1 MIVGCHLDSTASR
14 ASGYNPAVDPAP
26 GVDDDASGIAATLS
40 LARYL
45 WGFRGTLP
53 HTVRF
58 CFFNAEEHGLV
69 GSRAYAAMLKAADA
83 PIRAVVCSDM
93 IGYNSDA
100 QRLFEVHAG
109 YTNAAVRDISVPLA
123 DTIASWAGSLGALA
137 PAQIYRGTNGGS
149 GSDRN
154 VFDGAINRSDHAAFH
169 EQGYPAVVV
178 SEDFFVN
185 LASEPGAD
193 PNPNYHDEDDLVID
207 SAYAADITCA
217 VAHAVREF
225 AGG

>member
-1 MIVGCHLDSTASR
+1 MAIDRETLRLVTVSAIAAAILALIASIVIYRLNVPTTVLVLRHAEKEGP
-14 ASGYNPAVDPAP
+14 PADPVDPP
-26 GVDDDASGIAATLS
+26 LS
-40 LARYL
+40 VA
-45 WGFRGTLP
+45 G
-53 HTVRF
+53 
-58 CFFNAEEHGLV
+58 
-69 GSRAYAAMLKAADA
+69 
-83 PIRAVVCSDM
+83 
-93 IGYNSDA
+93 
-100 QRLFEVHAG
+100 G
-109 YTNAAVRDISVPLA
+109 YTNTAVRDISVPLA
-123 DTIASWAGSLGALA
+123 DTIASWAGTLGALA

-217 VAHAVREF
+217 VAHAVRES